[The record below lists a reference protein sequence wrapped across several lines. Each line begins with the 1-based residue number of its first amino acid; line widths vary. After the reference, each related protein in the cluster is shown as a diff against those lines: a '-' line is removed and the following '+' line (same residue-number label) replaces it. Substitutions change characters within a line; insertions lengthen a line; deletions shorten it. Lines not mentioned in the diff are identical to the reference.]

1 MKKKLT
7 SALAVLMAVLTVVSF
22 SSLPVFA
29 ENEETSEVT
38 VTFSVMGD
46 TAHGSNG
53 THYNFYNWIS
63 PESVTVAEGTSVAKI
78 LTDVLDKK
86 GFTYNMKNGYLS
98 GITSPGGCK
107 LAEFTNGGGSG
118 WMYAV
123 NGSTP
128 MVGASAYRP
137 KDGDTVTWFYV
148 DSYSN
153 DPRLL
158 SKKFEPEITIN
169 NIEAQWDSYHAN
181 NGVVKDSEA
190 DCRSTSEN
198 FTFQLKNANE
208 WGKGVSDPLVVGNNV
223 YAVAGDLLYVLD
235 SNGEPVN
242 GVALEKSIG
251 YTSRLLYAD
260 GVIVV
265 PFANGG
271 LQALSAETLQ
281 TLWVT
286 DDVSYTDNDGNS
298 KTQQALTTLTYDD
311 GYIYYGTGC
320 ADISSTSC
328 SVYKC
333 VELLTGK
340 DVWQYTNDASGYY
353 WSGAVVSGD
362 ALIFAGDDG
371 IITSLNKKTGEAI
384 DSLAT
389 GLNGVRSTVVMSG
402 NTAYCT
408 TRDGY
413 IVSFSVDSEGKLGDL
428 KSANFAKSSTCTPTV
443 VNDTDGNAVV
453 VVGGATA
460 DYKGILAEIDGATLE
475 VKRTVSAI
483 ADVKSAPVA
492 DVVNGHTYIFYTANK
507 TPGSL
512 YMHELGSDTSEE
524 IYTPDSSA
532 QNYCMAS
539 PVMDN
544 NGHIYY
550 TNDSG
555 CLMSVNFVAPYLLG
569 DADGDGKVKVSDV
582 VIIQRLILS
591 PDGLTPALLAR
602 CDVNGDGKVSV
613 VDAVMVLRHIMG
625 YQELQK

>member
-29 ENEETSEVT
+29 ENEEASEIN
-38 VTFSVMGD
+38 VTFSLMGD
-46 TAHGSNG
+46 AAHGSNG

-63 PESVTVAEGTSVAKI
+63 PESVTVTEGTSAAEL

-86 GFTYNMKNGYLS
+86 GFAYSMNNGYFTD
-98 GITSPGGCK
+98 ITSPGGCK
-107 LAEFTNGGGSG
+107 LAEYTNGGGSG

-128 MVGASAYRP
+128 MVGAADYLP

-148 DSYSN
+148 DNYSS

-158 SKKFEPEITIN
+158 SNKFEPEAALSSL
-169 NIEAQWDSYHAN
+169 EAQWDSYHAN
-181 NGVVKDSEA
+181 NGVVKNSVA
-190 DCRSTSEN
+190 DGEGTSEN
-198 FTFQLKNANE
+198 FTFQLKNADE
-208 WGKGVSDPLVVGNNV
+208 WSKGVSDPLVVGNNV
-223 YAVAGDLLYVLD
+223 YVAAGDLLYVLD

-260 GVIVV
+260 GIIVV

-286 DDVSYTDNDGNS
+286 DDVSYTDSDNNS
-298 KTQQALTTLTYDD
+298 KTQQALTSLTYDE
-311 GYIYYGTGC
+311 GYIYYGTAC
-320 ADISSTSC
+320 ADFSSSSC
-328 SVYKC
+328 GVYKC

-340 DVWQYTNDASGYY
+340 DVWQYTNAASGYY
-353 WSGAVVSGD
+353 WSGAAVSGD

-413 IVSFSVDSEGKLGDL
+413 IVSFSVDSEGKLSDL

-453 VVGGATA
+453 VAGGATA
-460 DYKGILAEIDGATLE
+460 DYKGILAEIDAATLE

-492 DVVNGHTYIFYTANK
+492 DIVNGRTYIFYTANK

-512 YMHELGSDTSEE
+512 YMHELGSDSSEE

-555 CLMSVNFVAPYLLG
+555 CLMSVNFVAPYLTG
-569 DADGDGKVKVSDV
+569 DADGNGKIELADA
-582 VIIQRLILS
+582 VIIQRLILY
-591 PDGLTPALLAR
+591 PEKQTPALLAR
-602 CDVNGDGKVSV
+602 CDVNGDGAVSAF
-613 VDAVMVLRHIMG
+613 DAVILLRRIMD
-625 YQELQK
+625 YQEL